1 MIYLLYGLN
10 DYVINE
16 EIKKIKEKFN
26 ITNNDITRYD
36 YKEVLIK
43 NIIDEAILIPLF
55 SDKKLIIVD
64 NATIFESSAKKEETT
79 ILEKYLNNRNDD
91 TILIF
96 IDKVEKLD
104 ERKKIYKILKENKTI
119 IECNNINLNNLV
131 KEALK
136 DYKIN
141 QDTIVKL
148 INRVGTNPYNL
159 INEIEKLKI
168 FKINDK
174 TITNLDIALTSKNIE
189 DSIFDLI
196 NYIINKNSE
205 KIIEIYNDLLNKNS
219 EPLAILVLIANQFR
233 LILQSKILY
242 YQGYSEKDI
251 ATTLEVHPYR
261 VKLALQSAREY
272 EKSTLVD
279 YIDKLAI
286 LDLDIKSGIKDANTS
301 LELFLLGLE

>member
-43 NIIDEAILIPLF
+43 NIIDDAILIPLF